1 MGSVSRAAR
10 ALTMMVLRRVN
21 PNLKSVEG
29 NAVCGNAAKH
39 AKPLS
44 PHVSPEHDA
53 APATGVACLLYRS
66 GGGGG
71 HHNYNCCRRASCFAS
86 ASPPTSWWHR

>member
-10 ALTMMVLRRVN
+10 ALTMMVLRRVKR
-21 PNLKSVEG
+21 KSVG
-29 NAVCGNAAKH
+29 RKCGKARKAS
-39 AKPLS
+39 LS

-71 HHNYNCCRRASCFAS
+71 HYNYNCCRRASCFAS